1 MFNLFI
7 SWYRRRFSD
16 PAAATLFLMLLGG
29 FLTIYFLGDLIG
41 PILVALVLAYLLE
54 WPVQHLTRLGCSRT
68 TACVLTLLFF
78 LGVMLLLM
86 TGLLPS
92 IVRQGINLAREAP
105 VMLAKLKIYL
115 LRLPESYPDLMDVSL
130 AETLLNTA
138 QARLL
143 SIGELI
149 VSASFSSL
157 VNLVLVLVYLILV
170 PLMTFFMLKDKAV
183 LLKATNRFLP
193 SNRDLA
199 RQVWVEMNEQI
210 VNYIR
215 GKVIHILV
223 VSLANYLMFY
233 VMGINYAL
241 LLGVGVGL
249 SVLIPYVGAVMITA
263 PVIIVALFQWG
274 MSPEFAYLLIAYLV
288 VQALDANLLVPLLFS
303 EAMNLHPIAIII
315 AVLIFGGL
323 WGFWGVFF
331 AIPLATL
338 VKAVVNVWPN
348 SSRVPTRATITNPNS
363 STQAD

>member
-1 MFNLFI
+1 MFNLFVG
-7 SWYRRRFSD
+7 WYRRRFSD
-16 PAAATLFLMLLGG
+16 PAAATLFLLLLGG
-29 FLTIYFLGDLIG
+29 FLIIYFLGDLIG

-54 WPVQHLTRLGCSRT
+54 WPVQRLMRMGCSRT
-68 TACVLTLLFF
+68 TACVLTLFCF
-78 LGVMLLLM
+78 IGVMLLLL

-92 IVRQGINLAREAP
+92 IVHQGINLAREAP
-105 VMLAKLKIYL
+105 VMLAKLKVYL

-130 AETLLNTA
+130 AETLLSTA
-138 QARLL
+138 QVRLL
-143 SIGELI
+143 ALGELI

-157 VNLVLVLVYLILV
+157 VNLVLVMVYLILV
-170 PLMTFFMLKDKAV
+170 PLMMFFMLKDKDQ
-183 LLKATNRFLP
+183 LLRATNRFLP

-199 RQVWVEMNEQI
+199 RQVWIEMNEQI

-215 GKVIHILV
+215 GKVIHILI
-223 VSLANYLMFY
+223 VSVANYLMFY
-233 VMGINYAL
+233 LMGINYAL

-263 PVIIVALFQWG
+263 PVVTVALFQWG
-274 MSPEFAYLLIAYLV
+274 LSPDFAYLMVAYLL

-348 SSRVPTRATITNPNS
+348 TARATIRGDGEKKLPPA
-363 STQAD
+363 Q